1 MSEIKIGTSNGKPV
15 MVDVQALQI
24 NKLLVTAAS
33 GHGKSY
39 LLRLLA
45 ERLFGEVQVIIIDWD
60 GDFVTLQEKFAFATI
75 GKGRN
80 IHVKS
85 SQARGLGE
93 IIHRN
98 GISAV
103 LDTSEFDHESGE
115 RNHFVAEFLSGVYN
129 SAEKLRSTKDAHYCQ
144 IIVDEAHNFAPEEKL
159 SPKPEPGTPYKIN
172 PVYASRS
179 ILRRINSQG
188 RARWLGLAEST
199 QRLAKL
205 DKTSIDGLKNQ
216 IFGYFALQNDQ
227 QVAKKQLGL
236 GAGEFELIRQLAP
249 GEFFA
254 YGSAFGTRETF
265 KMIIDKVTTFHP
277 QPGQLMPVKS
287 GAKPSELL
295 AKISAQI
302 AQIPDDDSQAPEVA
316 SDTSGKRQK
325 RFSSNNV
332 PNDGKEVLALKQEI
346 ERLQSKVVA
355 VEHEK
360 ERANHLAIQMRETN
374 ERLAKVREYLKPQYD
389 ALGSL
394 FAELGT
400 NGKAD
405 NVVSDAGVYDAWMKK
420 LRGTPRKMLGAFVE
434 RGKFSKQSLGIYLQ
448 LRRESVRVGLGV
460 LTGANLVKLNRETDE
475 YELQEI

>member
-1 MSEIKIGTSNGKPV
+1 MSEIRIGSSNGKPV

-39 LLRLLA
+39 LLRLLG

-80 IHVKS
+80 IHVKA

-98 GISAV
+98 GISVV
-103 LDTSEFDHESGE
+103 LDTSEFDYESGE
-115 RNHFVAEFLSGVYN
+115 RNHFVAEFLAGVYN

-159 SPKPEPGTPYKIN
+159 SPKAEAGTPYRVN

-188 RARWLGLAEST
+188 RSRWLGLALAT

-205 DKTSIDGLKNQ
+205 DKSSLDGLKNQ
-216 IFGYFALQNDQ
+216 VFGYFALQNDQ

-236 GAGEFELIRQLAP
+236 GVGEFELIRQLAP

-254 YGSAFGTRETF
+254 YGAAFGTRETF
-265 KMIIDKVTTFHP
+265 KMTIDKVLTFHP
-277 QPGQLMPVKS
+277 QPGQLTPIKS
-287 GAKPSELL
+287 TAKPSEAI
-295 AKISAQI
+295 AKIAAQI
-302 AQIPDDDSQAPEVA
+302 ANIPDDDAAEPE
-316 SDTSGKRQK
+316 SGTVEHRHK
-325 RFSSNNV
+325 SSSAASNN
-332 PNDGKEVLALKQEI
+332 ESAALRHEI
-346 ERLQSKVVA
+346 EKLQSQLSSA
-355 VEHEK
+355 EHEK
-360 ERANHLAIQMRETN
+360 ARANHLAAQLRETN
-374 ERLAKVREYLKPQYD
+374 DRLSKVREYLKPQYD
-389 ALGSL
+389 ALAGL
-394 FAELGT
+394 FVELGT

-405 NVVSDAGVYDAWMKK
+405 TVSVDAGAYSAWLDK
-420 LRGTPRKMLGAFVE
+420 LTGSPRKMLEVFIE
-434 RGKFSKQSLGIYLQ
+434 RKRFSKQSLQIFLGLK
-448 LRRESVRVGLGV
+448 RESVRVALGQ
-460 LTGANLVKLNRETDE
+460 LTRAQLVKLNRSTNE